1 MTVRAHASRRPRRRA
16 SVAWVLMLVV
26 LAVVGCAGPAASPD
40 LRTAS
45 DQSEADRLAQ
55 VRLEL
60 ASGYFSL
67 GQAST
72 ALDEVKRALA
82 IKPDSTQAL
91 NLRGLIYG
99 QLGQPALAEE
109 SFRRALK
116 LAPRDPEPMHN
127 YAWFL
132 CQQGRWQE
140 ADAWFGAA
148 IDRTA
153 AQDSAR
159 GWRARGVCL
168 GNAQRLEAALEA
180 LVRAD
185 ELEPAHP
192 VTTYHL
198 ASIWLALGQAE
209 RARATFEPFLQRVRT
224 PSETELWLAV
234 RLAHRVGDDQGRQRW
249 ADLLRS
255 RYPGSVFAIRMDRG
269 MYVD

>member
-1 MTVRAHASRRPRRRA
+1 MMARAHASRRLTQR
-16 SVAWVLMLVV
+16 VLL
-26 LAVVGCAGPAASPD
+26 LAVLSLALVAIGCAGPGRSTD

-60 ASGYFSL
+60 AAGYFSL

-72 ALDEVKRALA
+72 ALDEVKRVLA
-82 IKPDSTQAL
+82 IQPDSAPAL

-99 QLGQPALAEE
+99 QLGEAALAEE

-140 ADAWFGAA
+140 ADAWFGTA
-148 IDRTA
+148 IDRTTPA
-153 AQDSAR
+153 DAAR

-168 GNAQRLEAALEA
+168 GNAQRLEAAVGA

-198 ASIWLALGQAE
+198 ASTWLALGQAE
-209 RARATFEPFLQRVRT
+209 RARAILEPVLQRAAT
-224 PSETELWLAV
+224 PSESDLWLAV
-234 RLAHRVGDDQGRQRW
+234 RLAHRLGDDQGRQRW

-255 RYPGSVFAIRMDRG
+255 RYPGSASANRLERG
-269 MYVD
+269 MYGD

>member
-1 MTVRAHASRRPRRRA
+1 MMAPASPRRHRLRLLA
-16 SVAWVLMLVV
+16 SWLSAGF
-26 LAVVGCAGPAASPD
+26 LALASVGCAGWVDAPD

-60 ASGYFSL
+60 ASGYFSM

-82 IKPDSTQAL
+82 IKPDFAEAL

-99 QLGQPALAEE
+99 HMGQAALAEE

-116 LAPRDPEPMHN
+116 SVPQAADVMHN

-140 ADAWFGAA
+140 GDAWFGAA

-153 AQDSAR
+153 PREAAR
-159 GWRARGVCL
+159 SWRARGVCL
-168 GNAQRLEAALEA
+168 GSARRLELAAQA
-180 LVRAD
+180 LVQAD
-185 ELEPAHP
+185 NIEPAHP
-192 VTTYHL
+192 VTTHHL
-198 ASIWLALGQAE
+198 AQTFLALGRPE
-209 RARATFEPFLQRVRT
+209 LARATLEPVLQQAAN
-224 PSETELWLAV
+224 PSEPDLWLAV
-234 RLAHRVGDDQGRQRW
+234 RLAHRVGDEQGLQRW
-249 ADLLRS
+249 ADLLRT
-255 RYPGSVFAIRMDRG
+255 RYPASASAVRVARG
-269 MYVD
+269 LYDE